1 MTNEIKFPTWFTAL
15 TGLFFISNL
24 IIFGGATL
32 FNPDLTFPNAG
43 AGAVFPIQFF
53 AVRHI
58 AMAVPLLHGLLRK
71 DVKILTAMYTIFV
84 IMSVLDITLL
94 GIYGYNIPILGLIP
108 AIGGLP
114 TFGKVLVGI
123 AVFLAPISL
132 ALRHL
137 RGYKEK

>member
-1 MTNEIKFPTWFTAL
+1 
-15 TGLFFISNL
+15 
-24 IIFGGATL
+24 
-32 FNPDLTFPNAG
+32 
-43 AGAVFPIQFF
+43 
-53 AVRHI
+53 
-58 AMAVPLLHGLLRK
+58 
-71 DVKILTAMYTIFV
+71 MYTIFI

-108 AIGGLP
+108 TIGGLP
-114 TFGKVLVGI
+114 TFGKVLVAI